1 MGVIHMGF
9 SIKPLTHWVIY
20 KGYKVRFKERSPVR
34 VTGVLTT
41 PTEEVEFVYAP
52 EGKVVTL
59 PDLRVTINDYGWEL
73 EKVANDEAT
82 GEG

>member
-1 MGVIHMGF
+1 MGF

-41 PTEEVEFVYAP
+41 PTGAVDFAYDPA
-52 EGKVVTL
+52 GKVVTL
-59 PDLRVTINDYGWEL
+59 PEMRVTINDYGWEL
-73 EKVANDEAT
+73 EKVAIDAT
-82 GEG
+82 NGQA